1 MLCHADPPGKPGQPE
16 VADYDK
22 DRAEIKWTHPLNDGG
37 SPITN
42 YIIEKKM
49 QEGPWEK
56 VRRSHISDQF
66 TELMPCTSFSGGD
79 LPWDPSSVVILVMKS
94 AVHFDT
100 CYRCKNGHFSSSGT
114 VVCEVHR
121 L

>member
-22 DRAEIKWTHPLNDGG
+22 DRAEIKWTHPMNDGG

-49 QEGPWEK
+49 EEGPWEK
-56 VRRSHISDQF
+56 VRCSIIPDQF
-66 TELMPCTSFSGGD
+66 RMMKPCM
-79 LPWDPSSVVILVMKS
+79 VS
-94 AVHFDT
+94 A
-100 CYRCKNGHFSSSGT
+100 G
-114 VVCEVHR
+114 
-121 L
+121 